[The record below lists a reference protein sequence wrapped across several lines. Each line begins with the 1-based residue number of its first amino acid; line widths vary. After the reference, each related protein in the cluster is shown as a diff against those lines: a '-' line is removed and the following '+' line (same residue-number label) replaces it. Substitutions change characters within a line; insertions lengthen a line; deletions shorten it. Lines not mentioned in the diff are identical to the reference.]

1 MGSDDAGR
9 VLVCEDEQELAEN
22 LAKLLQLNGFE
33 ARICHDGPAA
43 LAEAAR
49 WRPTAA
55 IIDIGL
61 PGTTGYALAQQMRE
75 VLGKEVLLI
84 AVTGYGGPGDIELA
98 RHAGF
103 NWHFE
108 KPAPHSFLIEVLRNP
123 NRKPIARQDGVPLT
137 PR

>member
-1 MGSDDAGR
+1 MGSAQAGR
-9 VLVCEDEQELAEN
+9 VLVCEDEQDLAAN
-22 LAKLLQLNGFE
+22 LARVLQLHGYE

-43 LAEAAR
+43 IAEASR

-61 PGTTGYALAQQMRE
+61 PGTTGYALAREMRE
-75 VLGKEVLLI
+75 LLGKEVLLI
-84 AVTGYGGPGDIELA
+84 ALTGYGGPGDIELA

-108 KPAPHSFLIEVLRNP
+108 KPAPHAFLIEVLRDP
-123 NRKPIARQDGVPLT
+123 KRKPIARQDGVPLN
-137 PR
+137 PL